1 MVLSLSKCV
10 QRAVGLVG
18 WSTVA
23 RKTNKRSY
31 TQSYSFESVKT
42 IERCSKILNS
52 GKKKYSND
60 EVKQIREYL
69 YLIAHIQIE
78 AETEAS
84 VNK

>member
-1 MVLSLSKCV
+1 M
-10 QRAVGLVG
+10 
-18 WSTVA
+18 
-23 RKTNKRSY
+23 
-31 TQSYSFESVKT
+31 KT

>member
-1 MVLSLSKCV
+1 MAWVI
-10 QRAVGLVG
+10 
-18 WSTVA
+18 
-23 RKTNKRSY
+23 
-31 TQSYSFESVKT
+31 T
-42 IERCSKILNS
+42 IERCTKILNS
-52 GKKKYSND
+52 GKKKYNND

>member
-1 MVLSLSKCV
+1 MRSKE
-10 QRAVGLVG
+10 QSGWQVG
-18 WSTVA
+18 STVA

>member
-1 MVLSLSKCV
+1 MYKGT
-10 QRAVGLVG
+10 VGLVG

-23 RKTNKRSY
+23 RKTNKRSN
-31 TQSYSFESVKT
+31 TQCYS
-42 IERCSKILNS
+42 IERVITLERCTKILNS
-52 GKKKYSND
+52 GKKKYNND

>member
-1 MVLSLSKCV
+1 M
-10 QRAVGLVG
+10 VG

-31 TQSYSFESVKT
+31 TQGYSIESVIT
-42 IERCSKILNS
+42 IEKCTKILNS
-52 GKKKYSND
+52 GKKKYNND

-69 YLIAHIQIE
+69 YHIAHIQIE
-78 AETEAS
+78 AETETS

>member
-1 MVLSLSKCV
+1 M
-10 QRAVGLVG
+10 VG

-31 TQSYSFESVKT
+31 TQCYSIEFVIT
-42 IERCSKILNS
+42 IERCTKILNS
-52 GKKKYSND
+52 GKKKYSNY

-69 YLIAHIQIE
+69 YLIAHMQIE